1 MPTIRPPKLS
11 VAIPVYNGA
20 AYLADTID
28 SVLAQSCED
37 FELIICDDHSTDG
50 SLDIAAS
57 RADPRIRILANA
69 ENLGFGGNWN
79 RCLAEAQ
86 GRYIKILPQDDLLHR
101 DCLGR
106 QAAVL
111 DDDGQG
117 SVALVFCA
125 RSIIGPTGRAYMNR
139 GFAASG
145 CSQSG
150 AEMARRTARR
160 GTNPIGEPGAVLFR
174 STAARAAGPFN
185 GARPFVIDIDYW
197 LRLLKFGTAVY
208 LPEVL
213 ASFRVSRGSQSVRM
227 ARRQAAEFTAYLD
240 ELNRSALYPL
250 SAADLRIGR
259 LAATMNSF
267 GRAAFYRLA
276 MRDAS

>member
-1 MPTIRPPKLS
+1 
-11 VAIPVYNGA
+11 
-20 AYLADTID
+20 
-28 SVLAQSCED
+28 
-37 FELIICDDHSTDG
+37 
-50 SLDIAAS
+50 
-57 RADPRIRILANA
+57 
-69 ENLGFGGNWN
+69 
-79 RCLAEAQ
+79 
-86 GRYIKILPQDDLLHR
+86 
-101 DCLGR
+101 
-106 QAAVL
+106 
-111 DDDGQG
+111 
-117 SVALVFCA
+117 
-125 RSIIGPTGRAYMNR
+125 
-139 GFAASG
+139 
-145 CSQSG
+145 
-150 AEMARRTARR
+150 MARRTARR